1 MRDFWDRAA
10 RWYDLSQRTNARACQ
25 AMVRYTADWVSPGS
39 RVLECAGGA
48 GILSLAAARKA
59 AWVLCTDRSPAMLA
73 QARKHARTL
82 GAGNVSF
89 AQRDIFAPPEP
100 RLFDA
105 VIAGNVLHLLDQ
117 PERAVRALAACLR
130 PGGRLILPT
139 FLQGEAAVWFR
150 AALAAYRLAGFR
162 PRHPYTAKSY
172 ENMLAGCGV
181 GGIVYQKTLPGPLP
195 VGFAV
200 IVKQEVPL

>member
-82 GAGNVSF
+82 GAGNVSSS
-89 AQRDIFAPPEP
+89 D
-100 RLFDA
+100 L
-105 VIAGNVLHLLDQ
+105 
-117 PERAVRALAACLR
+117 ALPSETFSR
-130 PGGRLILPT
+130 RRSPGSLTR
-139 FLQGEAAVWFR
+139 
-150 AALAAYRLAGFR
+150 
-162 PRHPYTAKSY
+162 
-172 ENMLAGCGV
+172 
-181 GGIVYQKTLPGPLP
+181 
-195 VGFAV
+195 
-200 IVKQEVPL
+200 